1 MGSAPFIAVLA
12 LAFSALLGVRIAIL
26 LILRRGESGRAAPTA
41 RNWPDATVIPDRPD
55 HTEPSHRHDPQ

>member
-26 LILRRGESGRAAPTA
+26 LILRRGESGPAAA
-41 RNWPDATVIPDRPD
+41 RHWPDATVIPDRPD
-55 HTEPSHRHDPQ
+55 HTEPSHQHDPP